1 MESKVE
7 WVERLC
13 DEVEGLDPSFFDT
26 EWRKVSIPAS
36 VAAIRVCYYV
46 GESSYSINL
55 TYEKLYYM
63 LVKDRDRWDALNTDE
78 QKALLNRMG
87 VHSVMVFIQS

>member
-13 DEVEGLDPSFFDT
+13 DEVEGLDPKLFDT

-46 GESSYSINL
+46 GGDSKLI
-55 TYEKLYYM
+55 YEKLYYI
-63 LVKDRDRWDALNTDE
+63 LVNERARWDALTQPE
-78 QKALLNRMG
+78 QTALLTRLG
-87 VHSVMVFIQS
+87 IPSVMVFV

>member
-1 MESKVE
+1 ME

-13 DEVEGLDPSFFDT
+13 DEVEGLDPRLFDT
-26 EWRKVSIPAS
+26 EWRTVSIPAS

-46 GESSYSINL
+46 GGDSKL

-63 LVKDRDRWDALNTDE
+63 LVNERTRWDALTQPE
-78 QKALLNRMG
+78 QSSLLVRLG
-87 VHSVMVFIQS
+87 IPSVMVFV

>member
-7 WVERLC
+7 WTERLC
-13 DEVEGLDPSFFDT
+13 DEVEALDPQLFHSD
-26 EWRKVSIPAS
+26 WRKVSIPAS

-46 GESSYSINL
+46 GGDSKL

-63 LVKDRDRWDALNTDE
+63 LVTDRTRWDSLSQPE
-78 QKALLNRMG
+78 QSALLVRLG
-87 VHSVMVFIQS
+87 IPSVMVFV

>member
-13 DEVEGLDPSFFDT
+13 DEVEELDPNLFHTD
-26 EWRKVSIPAS
+26 WRKVSIPAS

-46 GESSYSINL
+46 GHESKTSEV

-63 LVKDRDRWDALNTDE
+63 LVNERSKWDNLTKPE
-78 QKALLNRMG
+78 QSALLVRLG
-87 VHSVMVFIQS
+87 IPSVMVFV

>member
-13 DEVEGLDPSFFDT
+13 DEVEGLDPRLFDA

-46 GESSYSINL
+46 GGDSKLI
-55 TYEKLYYM
+55 YEKLYYM
-63 LVKDRDRWDALNTDE
+63 LVNERTKWDALTLPE
-78 QKALLNRMG
+78 QTALLARLG
-87 VHSVMVFIQS
+87 IPSVMVFV

>member
-1 MESKVE
+1 MESKIE

-13 DEVEGLDPSFFDT
+13 GEVEGFDPSFFDT

-46 GESSYSINL
+46 GEDSHAVNL
-55 TYEKLYYM
+55 SYEKLYYM
-63 LVKDRDRWDALNTDE
+63 LVKDRERWDALNKGE
-78 QKALLNRMG
+78 QKALLQRMG
-87 VHSVMVFIQS
+87 INSVMVFTQG

>member
-1 MESKVE
+1 METKVE

-13 DEVEGLDPSFFDT
+13 DEVEDLDPKLFHT

-36 VAAIRVCYYV
+36 IAAIRVSYYV
-46 GESSYSINL
+46 GHESKTSAL

-63 LVKDRDRWDALNTDE
+63 LVDDRSRWDSLSQPE
-78 QKALLNRMG
+78 QSALLERLG
-87 VHSVMVFIQS
+87 VPSVMVYVKI